1 MKSLLAMLA
10 VGVVLGA
17 TGSAHADPD
26 GAPPDTAAADAGFL
40 GALQAAGITYAD
52 PGQVISAA
60 RTMCALADRGET
72 GLELISDIK
81 AQNPG
86 FSTDGAA
93 VFAAIAARSYCPHHL
108 IHK

>member
-1 MKSLLAMLA
+1 MKSLLMMLA
-10 VGVVLGA
+10 VGVLLG
-17 TGSAHADPD
+17 TGAAHADPD
-26 GAPPDTAAADAGFL
+26 GGTPDPAAADAGFL
-40 GALQAAGITYAD
+40 AALQAAGITYTYPA
-52 PGQVISAA
+52 QVISAG

-72 GLELISDIK
+72 GLELIADIK

-93 VFAAIAARSYCPHHL
+93 VFAAIASRSYCPHHL